1 MTQATLQRPGH
12 RGLTRRQRRT
22 AFALCVLIPFAVW
35 MLIYMLIPLVS
46 VVMYSFTNAKMAYDD
61 FSFKGLY
68 QFEKLFG
75 TKVAV
80 TSIVNTL
87 KAALIIIPASLIL
100 AMLTALGLNA
110 LGDRSRG
117 LYTFVYFLPNV
128 MSLTAVCLVWQW
140 LYHQDYGVINAVL
153 NGLGLQKVRFLQDKT
168 TALASLCAI
177 HVWTVFGYYAVLL
190 LAAMRAIDESLYEA
204 AKIDGANAA
213 RSFFSITLP
222 MLRNQ
227 LLFVCV
233 MLTTSAF
240 MFFTPVQLLCTGG
253 TPGNSTK
260 VMLLYIYENGIQKGN
275 IGYGSAMSLILMLM
289 ILFLSLLQW
298 IANIDRDAQRM
309 KKEMRQL
316 RKGGARK

>member
-1 MTQATLQRPGH
+1 MTQAVMHQPRRRVITRKH
-12 RGLTRRQRRT
+12 RRA
-22 AFALCVLIPFAVW
+22 AFVLCVLIPFAVW

-61 FSFKGLY
+61 FSFVGMY

-80 TSIVNTL
+80 TAIVNTL
-87 KAALIIIPASLIL
+87 KAALIIIPVSLVL
-100 AMLTALGLNA
+100 AMLTALGLNV

-117 LYTFVYFLPNV
+117 VYTFIYFLPNV

-140 LYHQDYGVINAVL
+140 LYHQDYGVINTVL
-153 NGLGLQKVRFLQDKT
+153 NAIGFKSVRFLQDKA
-168 TALASLCAI
+168 TALPSLCAI
-177 HVWTVFGYYAVLL
+177 HIWTVFGYYAVLL
-190 LAAMRAIDESLYEA
+190 LAAMRSIDESLYEA
-204 AKIDGANAA
+204 ARIDGATPA

-222 MLRNQ
+222 LLKNQ

-240 MFFTPVQLLCTGG
+240 MFFTPVQLLCSGG

-289 ILFLSLLQW
+289 ILALSLIQW
-298 IANIDRDAQRM
+298 IGNTDWDERRM
-309 KKEMRQL
+309 RKQMRRM
-316 RKGGARK
+316 RKGGVPV